1 MSRDVCRP
9 FRFQRKNRAGEIIAA
24 PNMMTTSVLSQTARV
39 WGEKIQELFMQTEP
53 QNELKGVEFSNEIWP
68 KVNTCLLSGAVSTRG
83 LRIDQTVSIARP
95 LTSPVEEMADL
106 AAGNGEER

>member
-1 MSRDVCRP
+1 
-9 FRFQRKNRAGEIIAA
+9 
-24 PNMMTTSVLSQTARV
+24 MMTTSVLSQTARV